1 MRILPT
7 LILAALSVPAY
18 AQTPPS
24 SVDPWT
30 AGTTGIDS
38 GVSSSRREP
47 SSPPSA
53 PSRSASDAP
62 SSNWPASAPPVAG
75 YGFAG
80 GTLTTAVTMAT
91 FFDDNVFATA
101 THRLS
106 DVVFVARPEFS
117 WVTQGKNYTL
127 STDGF
132 VEARQYAQ
140 FDSENQVNGSF
151 GTNFVVAPDDNT
163 QVIGNAR
170 YLHQHLDRGT
180 SETIGPDGVLLS
192 TTFAHPVAYDE
203 ALASVALNKRY
214 DRWWTSVGLAGLGI
228 NYENPTI
235 PGNLVSLSYAD
246 GGIAVLNGRV
256 GYVISPLT
264 SIFVEAAGNTR
275 DWGVSAFDSTGYR
288 LVGGVLFDNGPN
300 ARIKGEA
307 WAGYMNQ
314 QYNGVSFQDISSWT
328 YGAGLTFGFTD
339 KLTGVIEGKR
349 EAKEA
354 ALSLAALAPGVIG
367 ASNAVCAVTPGASC
381 VSDIESSIGGR
392 LEYRILPKVAI
403 GGGVTFLEDDY
414 LGAAAGNRSD
424 RTLSPLASIK
434 YFPNDR
440 IILGFDYR
448 RINFD
453 PVGGQSAGVS
463 SVSYFR
469 DVYLLSMNGR
479 F

>member
-1 MRILPT
+1 MRALPALLLT
-7 LILAALSVPAY
+7 ILSVPAY
-18 AQTPPS
+18 AQTKPS
-24 SVDPWT
+24 SVDTWT
-30 AGTTGIDS
+30 ASTGAVDS
-38 GVSSSRREP
+38 GLLPSRREP
-47 SSPPSA
+47 NSPPSA
-53 PSRSASDAP
+53 PSQPASGAT
-62 SSNWPASAPPVAG
+62 SSNWPASAPPVPG
-75 YGFAG
+75 YTFAG
-80 GTLTTAVTMAT
+80 GTLTTAVTIAT

-132 VEARQYAQ
+132 VEARRYAK
-140 FDSENQVNGSF
+140 FDSEDQVNGSF
-151 GTNFVVAPDDNT
+151 GTNFVVTPDSDT
-163 QVIGNAR
+163 QVVGNAR
-170 YLHQHLDRGT
+170 YLHEHLDRGT
-180 SETIGPDGVLLS
+180 SETIGPGGVLLS

-203 ALASVALNKRY
+203 ALGSIALNERY
-214 DRWWTSVGLAGLGI
+214 DRWWTSVGLAGLSI
-228 NYENPTI
+228 NYQNPSI
-235 PGNLVSLSYAD
+235 PGDLVKLNYAD
-246 GGIAVLNGRV
+246 GGIGVANGRV

-264 SIFVEAAGNTR
+264 SVFVEAAGNTR
-275 DWGVSAFDSTGYR
+275 DWQVSAFDSTGYR

-300 ARIKGEA
+300 ARVKGEV

-354 ALSLAALAPGVIG
+354 ALSLATLAPGVIG
-367 ASNAVCAVTPGASC
+367 ASNAVCAATPGASC

-403 GGGVTFLEDDY
+403 GGGLTFVEDDY

-434 YFPNDR
+434 YFPNNKV
-440 IILGFDYR
+440 ILGFDYR

-453 PVGGQSAGVS
+453 PIGGQSAGVS

-469 DVYLLSMNGR
+469 DVYLLSMNGK